1 MGTLQYSMHEL
12 VHLLRSAGFH
22 AAADESRRTQPCPST
37 SLAWRRLAQ
46 GDKADGSATR
56 LIPLSACAVTVAS
69 VNYRPCRGRGST
81 GWPHEQPA

>member
-46 GDKADGSATR
+46 G
-56 LIPLSACAVTVAS
+56 
-69 VNYRPCRGRGST
+69 
-81 GWPHEQPA
+81 